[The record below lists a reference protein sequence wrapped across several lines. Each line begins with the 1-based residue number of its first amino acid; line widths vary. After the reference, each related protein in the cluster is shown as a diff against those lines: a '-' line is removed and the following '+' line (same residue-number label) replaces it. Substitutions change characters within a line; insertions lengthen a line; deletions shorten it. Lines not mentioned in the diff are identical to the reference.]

1 MINYISEKK
10 VIKNNKS
17 LKEELVICGLKA
29 SVFNAAKKANLSL
42 THLFYDNILKYC
54 NGYNDLTNEMKENA
68 DWYILKGKEE
78 MASKLYGVLGNYYA
92 YHFFE
97 SNGFNVELEVSI
109 LDNGKLKSK
118 PDLCLSN
125 SDGNFIY
132 CEVKTIS
139 QIIDNVENYKDL
151 DDNNLS
157 YRDNTSIIKYQAV
170 GEKLLKQLRKL
181 KQYCKV
187 PMAIVYRDC
196 VIDSDILKK
205 IKSIGA
211 VVYRIPNRSFFDIE
225 KEVEIYLNTV
235 IDHFKNDVILEEMFV
250 SKTSHKRNARHK

>member
-1 MINYISEKK
+1 MIDNIPEKI
-10 VIKNNKS
+10 VIKSNKS
-17 LKEELVICGLKA
+17 LKEELVNCGLKA
-29 SVFNAAKKANLSL
+29 SIFNIAKKANLNL

-54 NGYNDLTNEMKENA
+54 NGYYDLSNEMKENA
-68 DWYILKGKEE
+68 DWYISKGKEE

-92 YHFFE
+92 YHFFK
-97 SNGFNVELEVSI
+97 SNGFDVELEASI
-109 LDNGKLKSK
+109 LDNGELKSK

-125 SDGNFIY
+125 SDGNCIY

-181 KQYCKV
+181 KQYCKA

-196 VIDSDILKK
+196 VIDNDILKK
-205 IKSIGA
+205 IKIIGA
-211 VVYRIPNRSFFDIE
+211 VIYRIPNRSFLDIE
-225 KEVEIYLNTV
+225 KEVDDYLNTV
-235 IDHFKNDVILEEMFV
+235 IDHFKNDVILEEMVV
-250 SKTSHKRNARHK
+250 SKTSRKRNARHK